1 MIVVIIACLVVTFCF
16 SVNFKKYDKTSAFV
30 FVRMQLF
37 RQYQL
42 FDDSVT
48 DYESA
53 LVIIIDKW

>member
-1 MIVVIIACLVVTFCF
+1 MSSCNVLFQCKL
-16 SVNFKKYDKTSAFV
+16 KKNTQTSAFV

-53 LVIIIDKW
+53 LIIIIDK